1 MEYKSHTAVYHIR
14 YQICSFSHTGRS
26 YYLKW
31 KTTCIY
37 ERFTL
42 LASFHIQ
49 DGRSNRSEKENHKY
63 KIFTYREE
71 ASNLTW
77 RTAHTKD
84 SLFL

>member
-1 MEYKSHTAVYHIR
+1 MK
-14 YQICSFSHTGRS
+14 
-26 YYLKW
+26 
-31 KTTCIY
+31 KTTSMY
-37 ERFTL
+37 GRFTL

-49 DGRSNRSEKENHKY
+49 DGRSNRSEMENHKY
-63 KIFTYREE
+63 KIFIYREE

>member
-1 MEYKSHTAVYHIR
+1 MK
-14 YQICSFSHTGRS
+14 
-26 YYLKW
+26 
-31 KTTCIY
+31 KTTSMY

-42 LASFHIQ
+42 LASFHMQ
-49 DGRSNRSEKENHKY
+49 DGRSNRSEMENHKY

-71 ASNLTW
+71 ASTLTW

>member
-1 MEYKSHTAVYHIR
+1 M
-14 YQICSFSHTGRS
+14 
-26 YYLKW
+26 
-31 KTTCIY
+31 Y

-42 LASFHIQ
+42 LSSFQIH
-49 DGRSNRSEKENHKY
+49 DRRSNRSMENHKY